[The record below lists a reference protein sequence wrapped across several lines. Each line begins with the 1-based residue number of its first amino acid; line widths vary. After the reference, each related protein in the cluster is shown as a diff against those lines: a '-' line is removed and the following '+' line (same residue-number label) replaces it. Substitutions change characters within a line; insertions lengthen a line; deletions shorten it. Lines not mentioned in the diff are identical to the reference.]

1 VTPTFTFDDDTDARP
16 SGDGRWDVALTDR
29 WNIGPNPNGGYVL
42 AVIAAALFQASDK
55 PDPLSLTAHY
65 LRPASPGPGHVEVE
79 VVRTGRR
86 HTHLHARLV
95 QETERVRVVAVFGDL
110 AAASGPTLVREE
122 PPELPPPSECLV
134 RPAGSGPAIG
144 VPTMMDRFETR
155 LSPRSGWIRGEPTGV
170 PEITGWTRFADGRP
184 PDVRSLPLFADA
196 FPPPVFEL
204 GPAGWVPTIELTV
217 HVRAR
222 PEPGWLRARF
232 ATHVLVDGYLSEDGE
247 LWDEAGTLVAQS
259 RQLAMLLPVGFQ

>member
-1 VTPTFTFDDDTDARP
+1 MFAFDEDTVARA
-16 SGDGRWDVALTDR
+16 SGPGRHEVVLTDR

-42 AVIAAALFQASDK
+42 AVIAAALFDVSDK
-55 PDPLSLTAHY
+55 PDSLSLTAHY
-65 LRPASPGPGHVEVE
+65 LRPASPVPGVVEVD

-86 HTHLHARLV
+86 HTHLSARLV
-95 QETERVRVVAVFGDL
+95 QETERVRLLAVFGDL
-110 AAASGPTLVREE
+110 AAATGPTLVREE
-122 PPELPPPSECLV
+122 PPALPPPEACV
-134 RPAGSGPAIG
+134 TRPPGSGPAIG
-144 VPTMMDRFETR
+144 APTMMDRFETR
-155 LSPRSGWIRGEPTGV
+155 LSPDAGWIRGEPTGV
-170 PEITGWTRFADGRP
+170 PEVTGWIRFADDRP

-222 PEPGWLRARF
+222 PQPGWLRARF

-247 LWDEAGTLVAQS
+247 LWDESGTLVAQS
-259 RQLAMLLPVGFQ
+259 RQLAMLLPVGFR

>member
-1 VTPTFTFDDDTDARP
+1 MFAFDADTVARAAG
-16 SGDGRWDVALTDR
+16 SGRWDVELSDR

-42 AVIAAALFQASDK
+42 SVVAAALFDAATGQ

-65 LRPASPGPGHVEVE
+65 LRPASPGPGVVEVE
-79 VVRTGRR
+79 VVREGRR

-95 QETERVRVVAVFGDL
+95 QDTERVRVVAVFGDL
-110 AAASGPTLVREE
+110 VAATGPTLVREQ
-122 PPELPPPSECLV
+122 PPDLPPREDCLA
-134 RPAGSGPAIG
+134 RPRQSGPAIG
-144 VPTMMDRFETR
+144 PQPTMMERFETR
-155 LSPRSGWIRGEPTGV
+155 LSPASGWVRGEPTGV
-170 PEITGWTRFADGRP
+170 PEIAGWIRFADGRE
-184 PDVRSLPLFADA
+184 PDVRALPMFADA

-222 PEPGWLRARF
+222 PEPGWLMARF

-247 LWDEAGTLVAQS
+247 IWDGAGRLVAQS
-259 RQLAMLLPVGFQ
+259 RQLAMLLPVRPT

>member
-1 VTPTFTFDDDTDARP
+1 MFAFDEDTVATRADA
-16 SGDGRWDVALTDR
+16 GHWDVTLTDR

-42 AVIAAALFQASDK
+42 AVIAAALFDAVDK

-65 LRPASPGPGHVEVE
+65 LRPASPGPGRVEVE
-79 VVRTGRR
+79 IVRRGKR

-95 QETERVRVVAVFGDL
+95 QGTERVRLVAVFGDL
-110 AAASGPTLVREE
+110 ASASGPTLVREE
-122 PPELPPPSECLV
+122 PPDLPPPDDCVV
-134 RPAGSGPAIG
+134 RPPGSGPAIG

-155 LSPRSGWIRGEPTGV
+155 LSPQSGWIRGEPTGV
-170 PEITGWTRFADGRP
+170 PEVAGWIRFADGRE

-222 PEPGWLRARF
+222 PAPGWLRARF

-247 LWDEAGTLVAQS
+247 LWDETGRLVAQS

>member
-1 VTPTFTFDDDTDARP
+1 MFIFDEDTAARRTG
-16 SGDGRWDVALTDR
+16 STRWEVALTDR

-42 AVIAAALFQASDK
+42 GALAAALLEASDK

-65 LRPASPGPGHVEVE
+65 LRPVSPGTAVVEVE
-79 VVRTGRR
+79 TVRTGRR
-86 HTHLHARLV
+86 HTHLHARLL
-95 QETERVRVVAVFGDL
+95 QETERVRVLAVFGDL
-110 AAASGPTLVREE
+110 DSAEGPTLVREQ
-122 PPELPPPSECLV
+122 PPDLPPPEECIS
-134 RPAGSGPAIG
+134 RPRGSGPAIG
-144 VPTMMDRFETR
+144 EPTIMERFETR
-155 LSPRSGWIRGEPTGV
+155 ISPASGWIRGEPTGV
-170 PEITGWTRFADGRP
+170 PEITGWIRFADGRP

-217 HVRAR
+217 HIRAR

-247 LWDEAGTLVAQS
+247 IWDASGRLVAQS
-259 RQLAMLLPVGFQ
+259 RQLAMLLPVGSV

>member
-1 VTPTFTFDDDTDARP
+1 MFAFDEDTVARGA
-16 SGDGRWDVALTDR
+16 GDGVWDVELSDR

-42 AVIAAALFQASDK
+42 AVIGAALFDASDK

-65 LRPASPGPGHVEVE
+65 LRPASPGPGRVEIE
-79 VVRTGRR
+79 TVRTGRR

-95 QETERVRVVAVFGDL
+95 QDTERVRVLAVFGDL
-110 AAASGPTLVREE
+110 DAAEGQTLVREQ
-122 PPELPPPSECLV
+122 PPDLPPPDDCMV
-134 RPAGSGPAIG
+134 RPLNSGPSIG
-144 VPTMMDRFETR
+144 PQPTMMQRFHTR

-170 PEITGWTRFADGRP
+170 PEIAGWIRFADDRP

-222 PEPGWLRARF
+222 PANGWLKARF

-247 LWDEAGTLVAQS
+247 LWDETGQLVAQS
-259 RQLAMLLPVGFQ
+259 RQLAMLLPPIDTT

>member
-1 VTPTFTFDDDTDARP
+1 MGVFDDDTTVRP
-16 SGDGRWDVALTDR
+16 SGSGRWSVELTDR

-42 AVIAAALFQASDK
+42 AVLASVLFDAADK

-65 LRPASPGPGHVEVE
+65 LRPASPGPGVVEVE
-79 VVRTGRR
+79 VFRTGRR

-95 QETERVRVVAVFGDL
+95 QDTERVRVIAVFGDL
-110 AAASGPTLVREE
+110 GAAEGPTLVREE
-122 PPELPPPSECLV
+122 PPDIPPPDECV
-134 RPAGSGPAIG
+134 ARAAGSGPAIG
-144 VPTMMDRFETR
+144 STPTMMDRFETR
-155 LSPRSGWIRGEPTGV
+155 LSPASGWIRGEPTGV
-170 PEITGWTRFADGRP
+170 PEISGWIRFADGRE

-222 PEPGWLRARF
+222 PAPGWLLARF

-247 LWDEAGTLVAQS
+247 LWDSTGALVAQS
-259 RQLAMLLPVGFQ
+259 RQLAMLLPPV

>member
-1 VTPTFTFDDDTDARP
+1 MFTFDEDTRTRP
-16 SGDGRWDVALTDR
+16 AGEGRWDVELTDR

-42 AVIAAALFQASDK
+42 AVIAAALFDASDK

-65 LRPASPGPGHVEVE
+65 LRPATPGPGVVEVE
-79 VVRTGRR
+79 VVRQGRR

-95 QETERVRVVAVFGDL
+95 QDTERVRVVAVFGDL
-110 AAASGPTLVREE
+110 AAASGPTLVREV
-122 PPELPPPSECLV
+122 PPDLPPPEECLV
-134 RPAGSGPAIG
+134 RPFGAGPSVGE
-144 VPTMMDRFETR
+144 PTMMQRFETR
-155 LSPRSGWIRGEPTGV
+155 LSPQSGWIRGEPTGV
-170 PEITGWTRFADGRP
+170 PEIAGWIRFSDDRQ

-217 HVRAR
+217 HVWDR
-222 PEPGWLRARF
+222 PAPGWLMARF

-247 LWDEAGTLVAQS
+247 LWDGSGALVAQS
-259 RQLAMLLPVGFQ
+259 RQLAMLLPVGDR

>member
-1 VTPTFTFDDDTDARP
+1 MSVFDEDTSVRAA
-16 SGDGRWDVALTDR
+16 GGGRWNVALTDR

-42 AVIAAALFQASDK
+42 AVVLAAMIDAVDK

-65 LRPASPGPGHVEVE
+65 LRPASPGAGVVEVDA
-79 VVRTGRR
+79 VRSGRR

-95 QETERVRVVAVFGDL
+95 QDTERVRALGVFGNL
-110 AAASGPTLVREE
+110 EAAEGPTLVREE
-122 PPELPPPSECLV
+122 PPQLPPPDECV
-134 RPAGSGPAIG
+134 MRPRGSGPAIG
-144 VPTMMDRFETR
+144 VPTIMDRFETR
-155 LSPRSGWIRGEPTGV
+155 ISPASGWIRGEPSGV
-170 PEITGWTRFADGRP
+170 PEITGWIRFADGRP

-222 PEPGWLRARF
+222 PAPGWLRARF
-232 ATHVLVDGYLSEDGE
+232 ATHVLIDGYLSEDGE
-247 LWDEAGTLVAQS
+247 IWDETDTLVAQS
-259 RQLAMLLPVGFQ
+259 RQLAMLLPPSAV